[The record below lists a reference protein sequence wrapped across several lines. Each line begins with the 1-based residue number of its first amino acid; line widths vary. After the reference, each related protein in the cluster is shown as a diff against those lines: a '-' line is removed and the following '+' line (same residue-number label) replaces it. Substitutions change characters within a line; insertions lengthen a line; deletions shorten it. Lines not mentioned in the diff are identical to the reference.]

1 MKRRRLFSLLCALP
15 LILFSTCALTGNV
28 PLPKPPHIEAP
39 SSLTLLFAGDIMAH
53 TPNFSMADYGKIW
66 EAVTPLVSSCDLSFA
81 NIESPVMTS
90 RAFSTYPDFNMQPT
104 YPEAAIKAGFNVFST
119 ANNHSNDQ
127 GLEGIQETRAW
138 ADAMEEQYKNAPRP
152 LYFSG
157 IRTQKDGNFSYRII
171 QVKDWTVLFCAVT
184 ELLNRNTFTAYL
196 NYVPSRKEARAQFK
210 AFLHNLRAQNP
221 CDLFVLSIHSDEPEY
236 VADVSEGRQKYYR
249 ALLDCGVD
257 VVWANHPHVVR
268 GWQSVGQS
276 ETGMTHKLIMYGNG
290 NTISAQR
297 TKPQFTKPETPR
309 DDTGDGLLLE
319 ARFAKRTA
327 SSPVLTETRAHFI
340 TTYIT
345 EKREFIIKY
354 LNDDFISELD
364 ANKNTQW
371 ASYLKERKKITEQHK
386 DNPIWQ

>member
-127 GLEGIQETRAW
+127 GLEGIQETRVW
-138 ADAMEEQYKNAPRP
+138 ADVMEEQYKNTPRP

-157 IRTQKDGNFSYRII
+157 IRTQKDGDFSYRII

-196 NYVPSRKEARAQFK
+196 NYVPSREETRAQFK

-276 ETGMTHKLIMYGNG
+276 ETEMTHKLSCTATATPSVRSAQNRSLQNRKRRAMTRETAYCLKRALKNAPHPLPSLPKRARTLLRPILQKNV
-290 NTISAQR
+290 NSSLNISTTISFPNSTR
-297 TKPQFTKPETPR
+297 TKIR
-309 DDTGDGLLLE
+309 SGL
-319 ARFAKRTA
+319 
-327 SSPVLTETRAHFI
+327 
-340 TTYIT
+340 
-345 EKREFIIKY
+345 
-354 LNDDFISELD
+354 
-364 ANKNTQW
+364 
-371 ASYLKERKKITEQHK
+371 
-386 DNPIWQ
+386 PI